1 MGKDNS
7 LVMFFYYSRNTM
19 RSWFQYKVDA
29 FVRSIAVF
37 LREAT
42 AVIVIY
48 LTLLS
53 FHSING
59 WKAKD
64 LLFLYSLVFLTYGV
78 LIIFFTG
85 LRDFGG
91 IVQDGTLDRFIL
103 RPRGIL
109 FQIISSNA
117 DWFAAIG
124 HGSLGVVLFVF
135 SANQVG
141 ITWNLL
147 TVSYYISTV
156 IGGVLIQAAIW
167 LLIAS
172 LSFFLIQTDNIKSLF
187 YWNARKF
194 AGYPISVFPKL
205 IQVFLIY
212 VVPFAFVN
220 YFPAQFLLHKPDLA
234 LYPQWYLYISPFVG
248 VTMYILAYEFWRL
261 CLSHYASTGN

>member
-109 FQIISSNA
+109 FRSYRATRIGLPPSVT
-117 DWFAAIG
+117 AAWA
-124 HGSLGVVLFVF
+124 SYCLF
-135 SANQVG
+135 
-141 ITWNLL
+141 
-147 TVSYYISTV
+147 
-156 IGGVLIQAAIW
+156 
-167 LLIAS
+167 
-172 LSFFLIQTDNIKSLF
+172 
-187 YWNARKF
+187 
-194 AGYPISVFPKL
+194 FP
-205 IQVFLIY
+205 
-212 VVPFAFVN
+212 PTR
-220 YFPAQFLLHKPDLA
+220 
-234 LYPQWYLYISPFVG
+234 W
-248 VTMYILAYEFWRL
+248 E
-261 CLSHYASTGN
+261 